1 MPTLA
6 IAATGIVLT
15 VDAVPI
21 PEVTNVSGLGATAQ
35 TVDVTAHDSASA
47 WSSKISTFLE
57 GSPITVDCN
66 YVPGNAAHQ
75 GLYTLF
81 VARTSEACTLQLP
94 DTGTTTWSFNA
105 RVTAFRSPSMPVN
118 GVLPLQF
125 VLEPDG
131 ALTFA

>member
-15 VDAVPI
+15 VNGVTI
-21 PEVTNVSGLGATAQ
+21 PEVVDVSGLGGTAQ

-47 WSSKISTFLE
+47 WSAKISTFLE
-57 GSPITVDCN
+57 GSAQTVRCN

-81 VARTSEACTLQLP
+81 VARTSVACTLQLP
-94 DTGTTTWSFNA
+94 DTGTTTWSYNA
-105 RVTAFRSPSMPVN
+105 RVTAFRVPTMPVN
-118 GVLPLQF
+118 GVLPLEF

>member
-1 MPTLA
+1 MATQA

-15 VDAVPI
+15 VDGDPI

-35 TVDVTAHDSASA
+35 TVDVTAHDAASA

-57 GSPITVDCN
+57 GAPQQVDGN
-66 YVPGNAAHQ
+66 YIPGNAVHQ
-75 GLYTLF
+75 GLYALF
-81 VARTSEACTLQLP
+81 VARTSVACTLQLP
-94 DTGTTTWSFNA
+94 DTGTTTWSYNA
-105 RVTAFRSPSMPVN
+105 RVTAFRVPTMPVN

>member
-1 MPTLA
+1 MATLA

-15 VDAVPI
+15 VDGDVI
-21 PEVTNVSGLGATAQ
+21 PEVVDVSGLGGTAQ
-35 TVDVTAHDSASA
+35 TVDVTSHDSASA

-57 GSPITVDCN
+57 GSPQTVRCN
-66 YVPGNAAHQ
+66 YIPGNAVHQ

-81 VARTSEACTLQLP
+81 VARSSVACTLQLP
-94 DTGTTTWSFNA
+94 DSGTTTWSYSA
-105 RVTAFRSPSMPVN
+105 RVTSFRVPTMPVN
-118 GVLPLQF
+118 GVLPLEF